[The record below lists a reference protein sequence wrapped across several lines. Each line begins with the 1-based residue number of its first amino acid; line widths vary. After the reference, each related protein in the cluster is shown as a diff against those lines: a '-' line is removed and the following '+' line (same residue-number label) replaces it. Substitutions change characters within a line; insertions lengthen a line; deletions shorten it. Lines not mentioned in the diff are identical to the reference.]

1 MKSRTEVSAK
11 LAPLAGDDGLFA
23 MLALDQRESLRG
35 MLAGEQDAGAITD
48 ADLVEFKD
56 LAKGILTPHAT
67 AVLLDRYFGLNG
79 EPNHGIASGCALMLA
94 ADILHQ
100 VPGQPVQRTE
110 FDLGVTP
117 AMIRETG
124 AVALK
129 LLVMWRA
136 DQSPAD
142 RRPIV
147 EPFLALCAE
156 ADVAAV
162 VEAIVVPPEGGFG
175 AGARDE
181 AILAAAEELAPG
193 ADLYKAQVPGY
204 APGDTSGVRSA
215 AERLTAAID
224 TPWVVL
230 SNGVA
235 AEDFAA
241 AVDDACRGGASG
253 FLAGRAIWADTT
265 TEADRRAALE
275 GRSAP
280 RLDRLRRVVDEASA
294 ARALEGTR

>member
-1 MKSRTEVSAK
+1 MNSRTEVSAT
-11 LAPLAGDDGLFA
+11 LAPLAGADGLFA

-35 MLAGEQDAGAITD
+35 MLAGKQDAAAITD
-48 ADLVEFKD
+48 TALVEFKD

-67 AVLLDRYFGLNG
+67 AVLLDRHFGLNG
-79 EPNHGIASGCALMLA
+79 EPNHGIADGCALMLA

-100 VPGQPVQRTE
+100 VPGQPVERTE
-110 FDLGVTP
+110 FDGGVTP
-117 AMIRETG
+117 AMISETG

-129 LLVMWRA
+129 LLVMWRG
-136 DQSPAD
+136 DETPAQ

-156 ADVAAV
+156 AKVAAV
-162 VEAIVVPPEGGFG
+162 VEAIVVPPEGGF
-175 AGARDE
+175 APGARDE

-204 APGDTSGVRSA
+204 APGDTTQVRAA

-241 AVDDACRGGASG
+241 AVDQACRGGASG

-265 TEADRRAALE
+265 TEADRCAALE
-275 GRSAP
+275 DRSVQRLGRLHQVVAGATAA
-280 RLDRLRRVVDEASA
+280 RVV
-294 ARALEGTR
+294 EGTA